1 MGMNKNSIFAWA
13 SFILFLIGSALI
25 LLGVFK
31 YPEYLVELTLA
42 GLGFITIG
50 WAFNALKG
58 ESLTNLFSC
67 HFFWINPLIKLTAG

>member
-1 MGMNKNSIFAWA
+1 MVWLERKIIWKSKYLIMGMNKNSIFAWA

-25 LLGVFK
+25 ILGVFK

-58 ESLTNLFSC
+58 RV
-67 HFFWINPLIKLTAG
+67 

>member
-50 WAFNALKG
+50 WAV
-58 ESLTNLFSC
+58 SYTHLTL
-67 HFFWINPLIKLTAG
+67 PTTDRG

>member
-1 MGMNKNSIFAWA
+1 MNKNTIFAWA
-13 SFILFLIGSALI
+13 SFILFIIGSSLV

-50 WAFNALKG
+50 LRATSTVEPDKEVLQYRPRHNR
-58 ESLTNLFSC
+58 
-67 HFFWINPLIKLTAG
+67 

>member
-1 MGMNKNSIFAWA
+1 LERKIVWKSKDLIMGMSKNSIFAWA

-58 ESLTNLFSC
+58 RV
-67 HFFWINPLIKLTAG
+67 

>member
-1 MGMNKNSIFAWA
+1 MVWLERKIIWKSKYLKMGMNKNTIFAWA
-13 SFILFLIGSALI
+13 SFILFIIGSSLV

-31 YPEYLVELTLA
+31 YPEYLVELAIA

-58 ESLTNLFSC
+58 R
-67 HFFWINPLIKLTAG
+67 I

>member
-1 MGMNKNSIFAWA
+1 MDWLERKIVWKSKYLIMGMNKNSIFAWA
-13 SFILFLIGSALI
+13 SFILFFIGSALI

-58 ESLTNLFSC
+58 RV
-67 HFFWINPLIKLTAG
+67 

>member
-1 MGMNKNSIFAWA
+1 MVWLERKIIWKSNDLITGMNKNSIFAWA

-58 ESLTNLFSC
+58 RV
-67 HFFWINPLIKLTAG
+67 

>member
-1 MGMNKNSIFAWA
+1 VVRLERKALWQSKCLIMGMNKNSIFSWA
-13 SFILFLIGSALI
+13 SFILFVIGSSLV

-58 ESLTNLFSC
+58 R
-67 HFFWINPLIKLTAG
+67 I

>member
-1 MGMNKNSIFAWA
+1 MVWLERKIIWKSKDLIMRMNKNSIFAWA

-58 ESLTNLFSC
+58 RV
-67 HFFWINPLIKLTAG
+67 

>member
-1 MGMNKNSIFAWA
+1 MLARKIIWKSNDLIMGMNKNSIFAWA

-58 ESLTNLFSC
+58 RV
-67 HFFWINPLIKLTAG
+67 

>member
-1 MGMNKNSIFAWA
+1 MVWLERKIIWKSKYLIMGMNKNSIFAWA

-58 ESLTNLFSC
+58 R
-67 HFFWINPLIKLTAG
+67 I

>member
-1 MGMNKNSIFAWA
+1 MVWLERKIVWKSKYLIMGMNKNSIFAWA

-58 ESLTNLFSC
+58 R
-67 HFFWINPLIKLTAG
+67 I

>member
-1 MGMNKNSIFAWA
+1 MVWLERKIVWKSKYLIMGMNKNSIFAWA

-58 ESLTNLFSC
+58 RV
-67 HFFWINPLIKLTAG
+67 

>member
-1 MGMNKNSIFAWA
+1 MDWLERKIVWKSKYLIKVMNKNSIFAWA

-58 ESLTNLFSC
+58 RV
-67 HFFWINPLIKLTAG
+67 

>member
-1 MGMNKNSIFAWA
+1 MDWLERKIVWKSKYLIMGMNKNSIFAWA

-31 YPEYLVELTLA
+31 FPEYLVELTLA

-58 ESLTNLFSC
+58 RV
-67 HFFWINPLIKLTAG
+67 

>member
-1 MGMNKNSIFAWA
+1 MVWLARKIIWKGNDLIMGMNKNSIFAWA

-58 ESLTNLFSC
+58 RV
-67 HFFWINPLIKLTAG
+67 

>member
-1 MGMNKNSIFAWA
+1 MDWLERKIVWKSKYLIMGMNKNSIFAWA

-50 WAFNALKG
+50 WAFKALKG
-58 ESLTNLFSC
+58 RV
-67 HFFWINPLIKLTAG
+67 

>member
-1 MGMNKNSIFAWA
+1 MVWLERKIIWKSKYLIMGMNKNSIFAWA

-58 ESLTNLFSC
+58 RV
-67 HFFWINPLIKLTAG
+67 

>member
-1 MGMNKNSIFAWA
+1 MVWLERKIVWKSKYLTMGMNKNSIFAWA

-58 ESLTNLFSC
+58 RV
-67 HFFWINPLIKLTAG
+67 

>member
-1 MGMNKNSIFAWA
+1 VVWLERKIVWKSKYLIIGMNKNSIFAWA

-58 ESLTNLFSC
+58 RV
-67 HFFWINPLIKLTAG
+67 

>member
-1 MGMNKNSIFAWA
+1 MVWLERKTIWKSKYLNMGMNKNAIFAWA
-13 SFILFLIGSALI
+13 SFILFIIGSSLI

-31 YPEYLVELTLA
+31 YPEYLVELAIA

-58 ESLTNLFSC
+58 RV
-67 HFFWINPLIKLTAG
+67 

>member
-1 MGMNKNSIFAWA
+1 MVWLARKIIWKSNDLILGMNKNSIFAWA

-58 ESLTNLFSC
+58 RV
-67 HFFWINPLIKLTAG
+67 

>member
-1 MGMNKNSIFAWA
+1 MVWLERKIIWKSKDLIMGMNKNSIFAWA
-13 SFILFLIGSALI
+13 SFIVFLIGSALI

-58 ESLTNLFSC
+58 RV
-67 HFFWINPLIKLTAG
+67 

>member
-1 MGMNKNSIFAWA
+1 MVWLERKTTWKSNDLIMGMNKNSIFAWA

-58 ESLTNLFSC
+58 RV
-67 HFFWINPLIKLTAG
+67 

>member
-1 MGMNKNSIFAWA
+1 MVWLERKIIWKSKDLIMGMNKNSIFAWS

-58 ESLTNLFSC
+58 RV
-67 HFFWINPLIKLTAG
+67 

>member
-1 MGMNKNSIFAWA
+1 MVWLERKIVWKSKDFIMGMNNNSIFAWA

-58 ESLTNLFSC
+58 RV
-67 HFFWINPLIKLTAG
+67 

>member
-1 MGMNKNSIFAWA
+1 MNKNSIFAWA
-13 SFILFLIGSALI
+13 SFILFLIGSARI

-58 ESLTNLFSC
+58 RV
-67 HFFWINPLIKLTAG
+67 

>member
-1 MGMNKNSIFAWA
+1 MDWLERKIIWKSKYLIMGMNKNSIFAWA

-58 ESLTNLFSC
+58 R
-67 HFFWINPLIKLTAG
+67 I

>member
-1 MGMNKNSIFAWA
+1 MVWLERKIVWKSKYLIIGMNKNSIFAWA

-25 LLGVFK
+25 ILGVFK

-58 ESLTNLFSC
+58 RV
-67 HFFWINPLIKLTAG
+67 

>member
-1 MGMNKNSIFAWA
+1 VVWLERKTIWESKYLIISMNKNTIFAWA
-13 SFILFLIGSALI
+13 SFILFIIGSSLV

-58 ESLTNLFSC
+58 R
-67 HFFWINPLIKLTAG
+67 I